1 MKRFF
6 LGSCLVILCIAL
18 QGITL
23 SAQEDMVIP
32 EVVQATFNKLFPNA
46 TDVNWDH
53 DGEEYLAGFENAD
66 FSFVE
71 VTIYENGVWQ
81 QTVTSIGAEDLPT
94 AAQTY
99 ITDEFKVET
108 YYGISKVETAKER
121 VYVANFETTT
131 QSVSLR
137 FDTDGNLLG
146 KEVEDL

>member
-1 MKRFF
+1 MKKSFF
-6 LGSCLVILCIAL
+6 GSCLIVLCISL

-23 SAQEDMVIP
+23 AAQENAIP
-32 EVVQATFNKLFPNA
+32 ETVQTTFDKLFPNA
-46 TDVNWDH
+46 TEVDWEQ

-71 VTIYENGVWQ
+71 VTIFEDGTWQ
-81 QTVTSIGAEDLPT
+81 QTVTSLSAEELPT

-99 ITDEFKVET
+99 IEEEFTVET
-108 YYGISKVETAKER
+108 YYNISKIETAKETLYL
-121 VYVANFETTT
+121 VNFETTT

-137 FDTDGNLLG
+137 FDTDGNLIE